1 MIQLATETSAAR
13 LGWPPAAAAP
23 QEANPL
29 ARKGRSG
36 HAWPFISR
44 QPERP
49 AGAQPARREPS
60 NHGS

>member
-1 MIQLATETSAAR
+1 MIQLATETSSR
-13 LGWPPAAAAP
+13 IGWPTAAP
-23 QEANPL
+23 KEANPL

-49 AGAQPARREPS
+49 AVAPPARREPS